1 MSIFDRALLEA
12 VLLGAA
18 CGPLGLW
25 VLTYRQAYAAES
37 LAHAMLPGLAVGAI
51 AGLPLLLG
59 AAGGIVAAAVLIAL
73 AARDRR
79 IGADLAIA
87 VTITAVF
94 GAGILLASGVGGTG
108 SPPKLTD
115 LLFGDLL
122 GVTDA
127 DLVAAAILAVLTP
140 LVLAAGHRSLT
151 VAAHDPETAKALG
164 TSPARAQT
172 LLLVLLA
179 VAIVVAVQGLGNLLV
194 VALLIAP
201 GVAAS
206 RLGGGLVRQVLTAG
220 VLGATSGAVGLVVSD
235 ELSLAAGASVALTAS
250 VIGLTVVSVRGGAAG
265 VRRSPIEALG
275 SRG

>member
-1 MSIFDRALLEA
+1 MSIFDRALIEA

-37 LAHAMLPGLAVGAI
+37 LAHAILPGLTVAAI

-59 AAGGIVAAAVLIAL
+59 AAGGIVAAAILIAL

-94 GAGILLASGVGGTG
+94 GAGILLASTPEA
-108 SPPKLTD
+108 PPRLGD

-127 DLVAAAILAVLTP
+127 DLVAAALLALLTP
-140 LVLAAGHRSLT
+140 LALAAGHRSLT
-151 VAAHDPETAKALG
+151 VAAHDPAAARALG
-164 TSPARAQT
+164 TNPARTRT

-206 RLGGGLVRQVLTAG
+206 RLGGGLRRQVVAAG
-220 VLGATSGAVGLVVSD
+220 LIGAASGAAGLLVSD
-235 ELSLAAGASVALTAS
+235 ELSLAAGASVALTAA
-250 VIGLTVVSVRGGAAG
+250 VVGLAVVSVRGGDAG

-275 SRG
+275 GRG